1 MDTEELYRRG
11 LALRRRIFGD
21 AAVERRM
28 NAFGDFGAPLQSLI
42 NGVAYGDIWSRDG
55 ISPKMRSLV
64 VIGINAALDHPQEL
78 RVHVQGALANGC
90 TADEIREIL
99 LLIAVY
105 CGIPAANE
113 AHRVAYEV
121 LHEKGLA

>member
-1 MDTEELYRRG
+1 MDTEQLYQRG
-11 LALRRRIFGD
+11 LALRRKIFGD
-21 AAVERRM
+21 AAVESRM
-28 NAFGDFGAPLQSLI
+28 KAFGEFGAPLQNLI
-42 NGVAYGDIWSRDG
+42 NGMAYGDIWSREG
-55 ISPKMRSLV
+55 ISPKMRSLA
-64 VIGINAALDHPQEL
+64 VIGINAALDRPQEL

-113 AHRVAYEV
+113 AHRTAYEV
-121 LHEKGLA
+121 LKEKGLV